1 MKVLFADDDE
11 GMRTLVGHIL
21 EENGYEALI
30 AKDGEEALRLF
41 DQHHPDLVLL
51 DVMMPAL
58 DGYEVCGRIRSRGLA
73 TPVIMVT
80 AKGDIVDKSIGFK
93 MGADDY
99 LVKPFIAQELLLRME
114 ALMRRFHMASTQGRS
129 EGMLAFDGLTIDVAN
144 RRVCAHGQDVALA
157 PKEFQ
162 LLVIL
167 AGNPGQVFSPRQLTE
182 EIWGPEYAGEITG
195 ITVLVHRLRNK
206 LEEDPSNPR
215 FVQTVW
221 HAGYRLGV
229 AREGGCA

>member
-1 MKVLFADDDE
+1 
-11 GMRTLVGHIL
+11 
-21 EENGYEALI
+21 
-30 AKDGEEALRLF
+30 
-41 DQHHPDLVLL
+41 
-51 DVMMPAL
+51 
-58 DGYEVCGRIRSRGLA
+58 
-73 TPVIMVT
+73 MVT

-114 ALMRRFHMASTQGRS
+114 ALMRRFHMAATQGRADEVLS
-129 EGMLAFDGLTIDVAN
+129 FDGLSIDVAN
-144 RRVCAHGQDVALA
+144 RKVRAYGRDVALA

-167 AGNPGQVFSPRQLTE
+167 AGNPGQVFSARQLTE

-206 LEEDPSNPR
+206 LEDDPSNPR

-229 AREGGCA
+229 AREGE

>member
-93 MGADDY
+93 AGGDDY
-99 LVKPFIAQELLLRME
+99 VVKPFKPRELMARIKARIRRASQPACAFRVLTDAAILENAPLRRSDKEKLWFIASMWK
-114 ALMRRFHMASTQGRS
+114 RRRDCGR
-129 EGMLAFDGLTIDVAN
+129 
-144 RRVCAHGQDVALA
+144 RRTSCCGR
-157 PKEFQ
+157 
-162 LLVIL
+162 
-167 AGNPGQVFSPRQLTE
+167 PGSFS
-182 EIWGPEYAGEITG
+182 A
-195 ITVLVHRLRNK
+195 
-206 LEEDPSNPR
+206 
-215 FVQTVW
+215 
-221 HAGYRLGV
+221 
-229 AREGGCA
+229 

>member
-21 EENGYEALI
+21 EENGHEALM

-41 DQHHPDLVLL
+41 DQHRPDLVLL
-51 DVMMPAL
+51 DVMMPTL
-58 DGYEVCGRIRSRGLA
+58 DGYGVCGRIRARA

-114 ALMRRFHMASTQGRS
+114 ALMRRFHMAATQGRAEEVLS
-129 EGMLAFDGLTIDVAN
+129 FDGLSIDVAN
-144 RRVCAHGQDVALA
+144 RKVRAYGRDVALA

-167 AGNPGQVFSPRQLTE
+167 AGNPGQVFSARQLTE

-206 LEEDPSNPR
+206 LEDDPSNPR

-229 AREGGCA
+229 AREGE

>member
-114 ALMRRFHMASTQGRS
+114 ADVYKRQEPTRTTSTRPRRAAPNSSSWAPSTTQPRRTSTRNGSGSAPAPTRPSCWRS
-129 EGMLAFDGLTIDVAN
+129 PT
-144 RRVCAHGQDVALA
+144 
-157 PKEFQ
+157 
-162 LLVIL
+162 
-167 AGNPGQVFSPRQLTE
+167 
-182 EIWGPEYAGEITG
+182 
-195 ITVLVHRLRNK
+195 RLS
-206 LEEDPSNPR
+206 LI
-215 FVQTVW
+215 
-221 HAGYRLGV
+221 HI
-229 AREGGCA
+229 